1 MFVHDTKELLKRK
14 KEIFERL
21 LLPANSPDVHIINI
35 NNYIARNHKEDL
47 KKNDEDIEQAGPINA
62 LTNINMF
69 FVSFFMDS
77 LLTFIVVLLFCL
89 LLCCVERPTLNNLN
103 LNHSSRFPFLHLRVD
118 CIYSSDSLKPLLPDD
133 FIYN

>member
-1 MFVHDTKELLKRK
+1 VFVHDTKELLKRK

-69 FVSFFMDS
+69 FCFLLYGFS
-77 LLTFIVVLLFCL
+77 LNVHCCAFVLFTP
-89 LLCCVERPTLNNLN
+89 LLCRTPRP
-103 LNHSSRFPFLHLRVD
+103 
-118 CIYSSDSLKPLLPDD
+118 
-133 FIYN
+133 